1 MKAVVLEAP
10 GRFACIERAVPVAG
24 EGEALLR
31 IVCAGICASDLA
43 TIRGDNP
50 IAVYPL
56 TLGHESIGVVE
67 QRTRRRRASRPA
79 TGSPSIRASAAAAA
93 RPAAPGASTT
103 ARPSRSS
110 ASAARTGCS
119 ASGSRSASGQLLP
132 VPPALQGEHGA
143 LVEPSAV
150 AVHVNRRGATRAGER
165 VLIIGAGVIGILTA
179 QVARACGAGEIL
191 LIDRLASR
199 RAVLEQLGF
208 ERFLVAGGDALDEAG
223 AGARP
228 ARSTS
233 STTPS
238 AARRRL
244 RSAPAALAPGG
255 RLVLVAVPHG
265 TAPLGMPFATIYRRE
280 LALIASRNYVPDDFR
295 EAIRLLEA
303 GAIDPL
309 PMVTGTWPL
318 RDFATAHA
326 ELTTHPERH
335 LKVLLRP

>member
-1 MKAVVLEAP
+1 MKVVVLEAP
-10 GRFACIERAVPVAG
+10 GRFACVDRPEPVAG

-50 IAVYPL
+50 IAIYPL
-56 TLGHESIGVVE
+56 TLGHESIAVVE
-67 QRTRRRRASRPA
+67 RAPA
-79 TGSPSIRASAAAAA
+79 GAHVAAGDWVTVYPSIGCGRCPACRSGRINHCPSFTVLGISRAGGLFSERVAV
-93 RPAAPGASTT
+93 GVD
-103 ARPSRSS
+103 
-110 ASAARTGCS
+110 
-119 ASGSRSASGQLLP
+119 QLLP

-143 LVEPSAV
+143 LVEPAAV
-150 AVHVNRRGATRAGER
+150 AVHVNHRGATRTGER
-165 VLIIGAGVIGILTA
+165 VLIIGAGVVGILTA
-179 QVARACGAGEIL
+179 QVARAYGAGPIR

-208 ERFLVAGGDALDEAG
+208 ERFLVAGDDPLDERVLGEGGPVDLVYDTVCNEATLALG
-223 AGARP
+223 AAVL
-228 ARSTS
+228 S
-233 STTPS
+233 
-238 AARRRL
+238 
-244 RSAPAALAPGG
+244 PGG

-265 TAPLGMPFATIYRRE
+265 TAPLRIPFAQVYRRE

-309 PMVTGTWPL
+309 PMVSATFPL
-318 RDFATAHA
+318 ADFAAAHA
-326 ELTTHPERH
+326 ELTQHPERH